1 MVERRLFIH
10 IDGMD
15 LSGKTEASLLLA
27 KNKGD
32 DWEIR
37 RSTLLENNPIY
48 RFTNNLYKN
57 NEATTEILGFLYL
70 SALSHD
76 IEHFEW
82 PKKNIIQDSTIILRS
97 IAYYTVNQ
105 NPRIL
110 EAFEDIIP
118 KHPKFSASF
127 ILDASMEERL
137 RRLEKRLK
145 TTEQISS
152 GDLMIKTDPTKFIA
166 LNNCLIDTA
175 KRIFHSKIIDTS
187 NINISSVAQLLDN
200 EIANN
205 KCNYN
210 NN

>member
-1 MVERRLFIH
+1 MVERSLCIH
-10 IDGMD
+10 VDGMD
-15 LSGKTEASLLLA
+15 LSGKTETSLLLA
-27 KNKGD
+27 KNKGG

-57 NEATTEILGFLYL
+57 NEATTETLGFLYL
-70 SALSHD
+70 AALLHD
-76 IEHFEW
+76 IENFEW

-110 EAFEDIIP
+110 EAFENLIP

-127 ILDASMEERL
+127 ILDANMEERL
-137 RRLEKRLK
+137 KRLEKRLNTNEK
-145 TTEQISS
+145 ISS

-166 LNNCLIDTA
+166 LNNCLIDSA
-175 KRIFHSKIIDTS
+175 RRIFNSKIIDTS
-187 NINISSVAQLLDN
+187 NTNVSSVVQLLDD
-200 EIANN
+200 EIVTK
-205 KCNYN
+205 KCSYN